1 MTLAY
6 LDAGS
11 GSLIA
16 SALVGGAAAAGVVAR
31 QARAKLTG
39 FGRKRNQEPDQTGQE
54 SETEPT
60 DAEATDVAE
69 AADAPDG
76 TPAPVHSDS

>member
-1 MTLAY
+1 MTFAY

-16 SALVGGAAAAGVVAR
+16 SALVGGAAAAGVVAK

-39 FGRKRNQEPDQTGQE
+39 FGRKRKQEPEFTADRE
-54 SETEPT
+54 SDETA
-60 DAEATDVAE
+60 AEAT
-69 AADAPDG
+69 ADAGAPASTGDA
-76 TPAPVHSDS
+76 TPVATDT